1 MASRVSCQTQPLRP
15 PSLLWRLKWWRFM
28 PVVRPPSIRARLLSY
43 VVSERKFA
51 VSPPDAVYCGSACI
65 GKTAANGKQSRAPHC
80 SPGQV
85 FANRARTWSYYTL
98 NVSDCPHSMNGWC
111 ISRRTDAAV
120 DISACRYRYTFWRF
134 NCNGLRFHFVFIT
147 TKIKNVYFYIS

>member
-51 VSPPDAVYCGSACI
+51 LSPPDAVYCGAVCI
-65 GKTAANGKQSRAPHC
+65 GKTANGEQSRASHC

-85 FANRARTWSYYTL
+85 FTKRDRTWSYYTL
-98 NVSDCPHSMNGWC
+98 NVSTVPTEWTDDVLLGPAG
-111 ISRRTDAAV
+111 RTDDAV
-120 DISACRYRYTFWRF
+120 DIPAACRYRYIIWRF
-134 NCNGLRFHFVFIT
+134 YCYGLRFHSVCN
-147 TKIKNVYFYIS
+147 KYSE